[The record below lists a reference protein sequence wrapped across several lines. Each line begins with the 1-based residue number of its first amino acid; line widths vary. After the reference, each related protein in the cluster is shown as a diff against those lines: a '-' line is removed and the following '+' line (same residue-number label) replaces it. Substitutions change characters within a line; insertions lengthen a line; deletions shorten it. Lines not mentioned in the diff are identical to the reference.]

1 MPHVFHPSWH
11 VPPLRVR
18 FVDLL
23 SKLSL
28 ESDFPSTVQPNNLLD
43 LPSCILIYYR
53 VRCLAT
59 NMAYLVCCVI
69 ALPPSPLES
78 PSRCDTPSIRP
89 ADIRLP
95 ESPVIPSSPAADK
108 VPEKH
113 IVDDA
118 QPAPSSCSTK
128 DANVPLATANCEP
141 VAVKPTLPLETAEE
155 QNEGLGRRETTT
167 PQVAQVTFAQF
178 ARQFHLEKH
187 QGVRK
192 ANLLH
197 RLRTLRVS
205 LGISTRLLRVGS
217 TIQKGLVESF
227 KQGDKSSFV
236 SLYNSIL
243 DMREACDAASRR
255 SIHGHD
261 PLICSSSDL
270 ERDLCSHFVQRLT
283 QRSKE
288 DLLEI
293 LTLVRTDS
301 QFLFRCIVQLTP
313 SQLSALV
320 SPVHTLD
327 LHDSGLSRTRAQ
339 PLFSK
344 RTTPHYIAFKDH
356 VFALERTDSLSAL
369 VLNAFA
375 DPLDSNGP
383 EATLRLKVWSSTCA
397 KLVAYGGSGHYSFVG
412 HLVSFWAGAREWKVK
427 AKFELY
433 LMDVLQSGAYLL
445 EQPDIRPPG
454 SDAQYTD
461 PLRTDVAEVFFQSSV
476 STLFG
481 ILDDQDSGGLPAGAL
496 EFGNAV
502 LSHLNVVESR
512 NRFLEYIFLHWFF
525 GKFLHTAIM
534 YPEVRNSHPVL
545 PSMATCGCGFPTY
558 FSNFSLSVYCLTF
571 TSPKMLENASYVRFL
586 FVLRPRYPTSCAPCE
601 LYAFPS
607 VSLVNL

>member
-1 MPHVFHPSWH
+1 MGYF
-11 VPPLRVR
+11 
-18 FVDLL
+18 
-23 SKLSL
+23 
-28 ESDFPSTVQPNNLLD
+28 
-43 LPSCILIYYR
+43 
-53 VRCLAT
+53 
-59 NMAYLVCCVI
+59 VCCVI

-78 PSRCDTPSIRP
+78 PSRCDTPPIHP

-95 ESPVIPSSPAADK
+95 ESPVIPSSPTENK
-108 VPEKH
+108 GPEKDS
-113 IVDDA
+113 VDGT
-118 QPAPSSCSTK
+118 QPCPSSCSTK
-128 DANVPLATANCEP
+128 DADVSRLPPATAPYKP
-141 VAVKPTLPLETAEE
+141 VIDKPALPLETAEE
-155 QNEGLGRRETTT
+155 LRDGSGGKKTTT
-167 PQVAQVTFAQF
+167 PRVDQVTFVQF
-178 ARQFHLEKH
+178 ARRFHLEKH

-236 SLYNSIL
+236 SLYNSIF
-243 DMREACDAASRR
+243 DMREACEAASRR
-255 SIHGHD
+255 NIHGHD

-301 QFLFRCIVQLTP
+301 QFLFRCIAQLTP

-327 LHDSGLSRTRAQ
+327 LHDSGSSRSRAQ

-344 RTTPHYIAFKDH
+344 RTAPHSTAFKDH

-375 DPLDSNGP
+375 DPLDSNRP
-383 EATLRLKVWSSTCA
+383 EAALRLKVWSSTCA

-412 HLVSFWAGAREWKVK
+412 HLLSFWAGAREWKAK

-433 LMDVLQSGAYLL
+433 LMDTLQSGAYLL
-445 EQPDIRPPG
+445 EQPDLRSPG

-461 PLRTDVAEVFFQSSV
+461 PLRTDVAEKFFQSSV
-476 STLFG
+476 CTLFG
-481 ILDDQDSGGLPAGAL
+481 ILDDQYGGLPTGAL

-525 GKFLHTAIM
+525 GKFLHTAII
-534 YPEVRNSHPVL
+534 YPEVCIFQSHSAL
-545 PSMATCGCGFPTY
+545 HNHL
-558 FSNFSLSVYCLTF
+558 NFRKW
-571 TSPKMLENASYVRFL
+571 TSFL
-586 FVLRPRYPTSCAPCE
+586 L
-601 LYAFPS
+601 L
-607 VSLVNL
+607 